1 MEKLKKLNIGCGK
14 DYKDPKLG
22 WVNLDFNSDYK
33 TDIRHNLN
41 KFPYPFK
48 DKEIDHIY
56 CSHILEHVSDL
67 FKTMKELELQI
78 ELKKILLE
86 LLLRKI
92 FFQSEK
98 LNMRLIIKNKKTEIM
113 KEGFFFIPF

>member
-41 KFPYPFK
+41 KFP
-48 DKEIDHIY
+48 
-56 CSHILEHVSDL
+56 
-67 FKTMKELELQI
+67 
-78 ELKKILLE
+78 
-86 LLLRKI
+86 
-92 FFQSEK
+92 
-98 LNMRLIIKNKKTEIM
+98 
-113 KEGFFFIPF
+113 